1 MNYNHTMI
9 NAPANASASNAALDA
24 ALRYIEQLEHDA
36 KAYDAQIKERDNYI
50 KQITNER
57 DARIEEVNH
66 KQLKIDQLTYE
77 LSRYKRHQFGKTSE
91 VLSKVQQDLFIDSMA
106 EDFAAIETELD
117 QMRDV
122 PRKPRAGAHRQPLPA
137 HLPREVIVHEPESC
151 QCNQC
156 GGALVKL
163 GEDITEKLHFTP
175 GTFSVQ
181 RHIRPKYACK
191 PCERIVTA
199 PVPAA
204 VIDGGMATNELLASI
219 VINKYLDHLPL
230 YRIEQ
235 IAARQDVH
243 LPRQTMAEWVGKVGV
258 ALQPLVDALTQRM
271 LQEPVLHADETPI
284 RQLDPGS
291 GKTHSAYIWAYRTS
305 GNSPPIIVFDHQSS
319 RAGKHARQ
327 FLNNWRGHLMVDDY
341 SGYKAMFNDE
351 VVELGCWAHARRKFH
366 DVFAANGSTTAREA
380 LERIGQLYAIERDAA
395 ALDDVQRHTMRQ
407 NQSLPLL
414 QTLHR
419 WLTSIPTVGNTAIA
433 KAVHY
438 TLKRWPALTRYI
450 ESGAFPIDN
459 NPIENAIRP
468 IAIGKKNWL
477 FVGSERAGKRVAA
490 IQSLLATAKANGIEP
505 YAWLVDTLNKL
516 PTWPNS
522 KINQLLPLKNQ
533 DGCT

>member
-1 MNYNHTMI
+1 MI
-9 NAPANASASNAALDA
+9 NGSANALKSNAALDA
-24 ALRYIEQLEHDA
+24 ALRYIEQLECDA
-36 KAYDAQIKERDNYI
+36 KAYKTQIKERDRCI
-50 KQITNER
+50 EQITNER
-57 DARIEEVNH
+57 DARIEEANH

-91 VLSKVQQDLFIDSMA
+91 VLSKVQQDLFVDSMA
-106 EDFAAIETELD
+106 EDFAAIETELE
-117 QMRDV
+117 QMSNV
-122 PRKPRAGAHRQPLPA
+122 PRKPRVGAHRQPLPE
-137 HLPREVIVHEPESC
+137 HLSREVIVHEPESC

-163 GEDITEKLHFTP
+163 GEDVTERLHYTP

-191 PCERIVTA
+191 PCERIIAT

-204 VIDGGMATNELLASI
+204 VIDGGMATNELLASVI
-219 VINKYLDHLPL
+219 INKYLDHLPL

-258 ALQPLVDALTQRM
+258 ALQPLVDAMTKRM

-291 GKTHSAYIWAYRTS
+291 GKTHSAYIWAYRTA

-327 FLNNWRGHLMVDDY
+327 FLKDWRGHLMVDDY

-351 VVELGCWAHARRKFH
+351 VLELGCWAHARRKFH

-380 LERIGQLYAIERDAA
+380 IERIGQLYAIERDAA
-395 ALDDVQRHTMRQ
+395 ALNNAQRHTMRQ

-414 QTLHR
+414 QHLHD

-433 KAVHY
+433 KAINY

-477 FVGSERAGKRVAA
+477 FVGSERAGKRAAA
-490 IQSLLATAKANGIEP
+490 IQSLLATAKANQIEP
-505 YAWLVDTLNKL
+505 HAWLVDTLNKL

-522 KINQLLPLKNQ
+522 KIHELLPLKIQ